1 MRIADDFQSLISF
14 LLHSYSSSKIFM
26 KIYSVVLREI
36 ATRQRNGQTR
46 GRVKHKLFSEGN
58 KRARYAD
65 HAVAASRQAER
76 IL

>member
-1 MRIADDFQSLISF
+1 
-14 LLHSYSSSKIFM
+14 M